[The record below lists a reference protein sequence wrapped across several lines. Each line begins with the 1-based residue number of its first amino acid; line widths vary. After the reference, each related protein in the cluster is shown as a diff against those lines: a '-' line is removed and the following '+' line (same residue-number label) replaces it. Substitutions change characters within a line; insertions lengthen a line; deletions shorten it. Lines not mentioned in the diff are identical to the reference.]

1 MNRRI
6 VLRSSGRSFPVCCP
20 VSWLRGA
27 LSLGLIGLLAACQ
40 GQVQPSNQPTGS
52 GTGGAA
58 TGTGGPTP
66 TGTGGGGLGP
76 AGSGGTGG
84 PTGTG
89 GTGAGTGSGGSG
101 GTLVDNGLPGRTL
114 VRRLSNAEYDAT
126 IATLFGDSTSYASAF
141 PGDTIVNGFTNN
153 TDVQDV
159 GPALAEQYLI
169 AAEKISTK
177 ATQSVDTFLGC
188 KLSAGDTCI
197 NDFITR
203 FGKRAWRRPVNSTEQ
218 ADLLTVF
225 KAGQSAFDATT
236 GVQLL
241 VQAFLVSP
249 TFLYRPEV
257 GVPVAGKTYAAL
269 TSWEI
274 ASRLSYFLTG
284 SMPDDKLLAKAETN
298 SLVTADAITTEA
310 RRLLALPAARARV
323 AEFFGGWLNLRG
335 VDRLQRDTA
344 QFPKW
349 DSRLPLLFADETR
362 AFVTSVVFDGAGD
375 FKTLMT
381 APFTYGDPSLAAYY
395 GGKAGTAQNGIAR
408 IDLPAGQRAGLL
420 TQASFLAT
428 HAKEIQTDPV
438 ARGKFV
444 RERLLCQGLQ
454 PPPPE
459 LNIKAPEIT
468 PGTTTRQRFI
478 QHEAEPLCAGCHTL
492 IDPIGLAFEN
502 YDAIGQWRDQEQG
515 LAIDASGNLTATDV
529 AGPLNG
535 VVEMA
540 GKLAQSST
548 AAGCFVRQSFR
559 FAFGRAEGDSEDAR
573 IATITGRFK
582 ELNGKVQELLVALTV
597 TPDFMYLPGGMK

>member
-1 MNRRI
+1 MDRRI
-6 VLRSSGRSFPVCCP
+6 VGPSFPAP
-20 VSWLRGA
+20 WTQ
-27 LSLGLIGLLAACQ
+27 GLLPLALMGLVAACQ
-40 GQVQPSNQPTGS
+40 GQVQPSNQPTGT

-58 TGTGGPTP
+58 TGSGGPTP
-66 TGTGGGGLGP
+66 GGSGGGGLPPG
-76 AGSGGTGG
+76 GSGAAA
-84 PTGTG
+84 GTG
-89 GTGAGTGSGGSG
+89 GTGVVNPGTGGAG

-126 IATLFGDSTSYASAF
+126 IATLFGDTTSYASAF
-141 PGDTIVNGFTNN
+141 PVDTIVNGFTNN

-169 AAEKISTK
+169 AAEKISAK
-177 ATQSVDTFLGC
+177 ATQTVDTFLGC

-225 KAGQSAFDATT
+225 KAGRDAFDATT

-257 GVPVAGKTYAAL
+257 GVPVAGKTYSAL

-284 SMPDDKLLAKAETN
+284 TMPDDKLLARAEAN
-298 SLVTADAITTEA
+298 GLVAADAITTEA
-310 RRLLALPAARARV
+310 RRLLALPAARTRV

-395 GGKAGTAQNGIAR
+395 GGKAGTATNGIAR

-444 RERLLCQGLQ
+444 RERMLCQGLQ

-459 LNIKAPEIT
+459 LNVKAPEIT
-468 PGTTTRQRFI
+468 PGTTTRQRFA

-515 LAIDASGNLTATDV
+515 LTIDASGNLTQTDV

-540 GKLAQSST
+540 TKLGQSST
-548 AAGCFVRQSFR
+548 AAACFVRQSFR

-573 IATITGRFK
+573 IATITNRFK
-582 ELNGKVQELLVALTV
+582 EVNGKVQELLVALTV